1 MPVFTIKLLAK
12 EANAI
17 IKLIPSCHH
26 SAYIKQVEIVMNQFS
41 TWCETCP
48 AALQLEYFKHS
59 RDYEKLKQKFLDLV
73 FEAHSLTKASSTQ
86 TSLHWDI
93 QYQSSHLA
101 DSHKIND
108 TQTQNLKEARAEIA
122 RRQHETIIRLRA
134 KMAIKS
140 NERVTPIRW
149 TEPNGLD
156 AVSVYFCDQ
165 KKIANF
171 MDTQLAQVNV
181 RNDWIEVAR
190 MAEQPIMC
198 NAIPAAEND
207 ASKIRPRK
215 EASDESPPKRR
226 RVDNMDSSMLL

>member
-1 MPVFTIKLLAK
+1 MPVLTIKLLAK

-26 SAYIKQVEIVMNQFS
+26 SAYIKQVEVMMNQFS
-41 TWCETCP
+41 AWCETCP
-48 AALQLEYFKHS
+48 AALQREYFKHS
-59 RDYEKLKQKFLDLV
+59 RDYENLKQKFLELV
-73 FEAHSLTKASSTQ
+73 FEAKSLTKASSTQ

-101 DSHKIND
+101 DSHKINND
-108 TQTQNLKEARAEIA
+108 QIKNLKEVRAEIA

-165 KKIANF
+165 KKIADF
-171 MDTQLAQVNV
+171 MDTQLSQVNV
-181 RNDWIEVAR
+181 RSEWIEVAQ
-190 MAEQPIMC
+190 MAEQPIVC
-198 NAIPAAEND
+198 ETIQATVRDTCENQ
-207 ASKIRPRK
+207 AMK
-215 EASDESPPKRR
+215 ETNDESSPKRR
-226 RVDNMDSSMLL
+226 RIDNMVNSMLL